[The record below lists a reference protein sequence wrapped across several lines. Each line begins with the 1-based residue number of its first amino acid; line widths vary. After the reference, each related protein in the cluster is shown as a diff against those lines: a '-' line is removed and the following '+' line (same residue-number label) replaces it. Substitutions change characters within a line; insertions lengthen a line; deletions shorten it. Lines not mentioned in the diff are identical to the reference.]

1 MKVLLINGSPHEHG
15 CTDAALREVAKTLE
29 GNGIGTETFRVDKK
43 PVAGCIACAKC
54 KTAGKCVFGDAVND
68 ILSRVG
74 EYDGLVIGSPVYY
87 ASAPGQLIAFLDR
100 LFYASAG
107 RWANKPAACVV
118 SCRRAGATATFDE
131 INKYFTIS
139 DMPIVSSDY
148 WNNVHGANNAPEDVA
163 RDEEGLQTMRH
174 LAVNMAWMLRC
185 IEAGKAAGV
194 PMPAHEDK
202 ILTNFIHR

>member
-1 MKVLLINGSPHEHG
+1 MPAE
-15 CTDAALREVAKTLE
+15 EE
-29 GNGIGTETFRVDKK
+29 GGILMT
-43 PVAGCIACAKC
+43 
-54 KTAGKCVFGDAVND
+54 
-68 ILSRVG
+68 
-74 EYDGLVIGSPVYY
+74 
-87 ASAPGQLIAFLDR
+87 SAPGQLIVFLDR

-139 DMPIVSSDY
+139 DMPIVSSNY

-202 ILTNFIHR
+202 IITNFIQR